1 VYLLAFNFKVATD
14 FGLVLLFDFVVVSL
28 LAFKDTTTKPSKRT
42 RPKSVD
48 TLKLKA
54 NKYTQTTK
62 EHPLRQNQKTRTTTK
77 AKNIAIKKA
86 SKGTTTKSSN
96 SY

>member
-1 VYLLAFNFKVATD
+1 MKLKVNKYTRTTKEHPLRQKQKTRTTTKAKNITIK
-14 FGLVLLFDFVVVSL
+14 FSS
-28 LAFKDTTTKPSKRT
+28 KDTTTKSSKRI

-62 EHPLRQNQKTRTTTK
+62 EQPLR
-77 AKNIAIKKA
+77 
-86 SKGTTTKSSN
+86 
-96 SY
+96 

>member
-14 FGLVLLFDFVVVSL
+14 FGLVLLLDFVVVSL
-28 LAFKDTTTKPSKRT
+28 LVFLIAMFLSKDTTTKSSRRT

-62 EHPLRQNQKTRTTTK
+62 EQPLR
-77 AKNIAIKKA
+77 
-86 SKGTTTKSSN
+86 
-96 SY
+96 